1 MLNGGNGDDTLGGGA
16 GDDTLN
22 GGEGNDT
29 LYGGVG
35 NDIIDAVDG
44 AEDTEI
50 SAKTGD
56 DTFYLDPQDSAK
68 VQDGANQGTDTASY
82 ERYELPENTD
92 MPAITIP
99 NGASIENV
107 IGSNYDDTIT
117 FTNTGDKGTAEA
129 PLTINGGPGDDS
141 VGISGDSGNVTF
153 IVKAGE
159 GDDTITSDYKAGY
172 KLSFEGFPAGTT
184 AGVDSVGSSYVVRV
198 GDQTVKVNTSSITDT
213 DAFGATIT
221 VN

>member
-1 MLNGGNGDDTLGGGA
+1 
-16 GDDTLN
+16 
-22 GGEGNDT
+22 
-29 LYGGVG
+29 
-35 NDIIDAVDG
+35 
-44 AEDTEI
+44 
-50 SAKTGD
+50 
-56 DTFYLDPQDSAK
+56 
-68 VQDGANQGTDTASY
+68 
-82 ERYELPENTD
+82 
-92 MPAITIP
+92 MPAITI
-99 NGASIENV
+99 GDRASLEHI

-117 FTNTGDKGTAEA
+117 FTNTGNKGTAEA

-184 AGVDSVGSSYVVRV
+184 AGVDSVGGSYLVRV
-198 GDQTVKVNTSSITDT
+198 GDQTVRVNTSSLTNM